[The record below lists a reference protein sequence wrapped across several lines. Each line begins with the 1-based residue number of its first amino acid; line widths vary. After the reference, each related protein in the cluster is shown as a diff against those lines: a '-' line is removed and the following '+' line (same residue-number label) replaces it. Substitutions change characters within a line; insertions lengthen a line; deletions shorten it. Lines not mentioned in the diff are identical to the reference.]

1 MGPFSEETQT
11 NRAGHIEKLLKN
23 KKNSKEVKRMWTHVL
38 NNLART
44 EDEYNRR
51 VVAIYGDKKWKSI
64 GMDLL
69 T

>member
-1 MGPFSEETQT
+1 MGPYSEETQT